1 MAENQDNGQKS
12 GKNSKIKAKKMHG
25 IQPQPPAPP
34 IHDMLGQKLKAYY
47 AEIASEPIPERLT
60 ALLAKL
66 EAQSAKISSL
76 DEGADG
82 KGR

>member
-1 MAENQDNGQKS
+1 MAENQDNGRKS
-12 GKNSKIKAKKMHG
+12 GKNSKTKAAKMPG
-25 IQPQPPAPP
+25 FQPHNP

-60 ALLAKL
+60 SLLAEL
-66 EAQSAKISSL
+66 EAQSATGNSL
-76 DEGADG
+76 DDGADG

>member
-1 MAENQDNGQKS
+1 M
-12 GKNSKIKAKKMHG
+12 KMPG
-25 IQPQPPAPP
+25 LQPHNP

-66 EAQSAKISSL
+66 EAQSAKKQQS
-76 DEGADG
+76 
-82 KGR
+82 

>member
-1 MAENQDNGQKS
+1 MAEDQNNGRKS
-12 GKNSKIKAKKMHG
+12 GKNSKTKVMKMPG
-25 IQPQPPAPP
+25 LQPHNP

-66 EAQSAKISSL
+66 EAQSAKKQQS
-76 DEGADG
+76 
-82 KGR
+82 